1 LATLSTSLAEPSS
14 RAKLY
19 SSSAYLSPA
28 NLGFVGQAYPRLYFL
43 LNSNQSFFQLQ
54 VEVRS
59 MGNPPAVVKLALES
73 ICLLLGENATDWK
86 AIRQVGIRLKPVLNR
101 YEAKRKILSLKTIQ
115 FDQRVLLKVLMKFS
129 TNFGHFA

>member
-1 LATLSTSLAEPSS
+1 LAKLSTSLAEPSS

-28 NLGFVGQAYPRLYFL
+28 NLGFVVRAYPRLYFL

-115 FDQRVLLKVLMKFS
+115 FDRRVLLKVLMKFS